1 MPYILGDT
9 PQTLRTRWIALG
21 QIGGWAD
28 EEDKAGAEPPNEE
41 GAWEI
46 AACWLKP
53 EYLDV
58 EPIARLAKDNFDI
71 IVADMV
77 ATSIVAAD
85 LVATEIFAKG
95 ATEDTGAL
103 GACTGTL
110 RAKSGHFFKNDR
122 TASRFSS
129 LFADFGDYDD
139 CTAPSGAQLDKL
151 GPGPYSMT
159 PVLDTG

>member
-1 MPYILGDT
+1 MRR
-9 PQTLRTRWIALG
+9 QHSRR

-28 EEDKAGAEPPNEE
+28 EEDKTGAEPPNVE

-53 EYLDV
+53 EFMNV
-58 EPIARLAKDNFDI
+58 EPIARLANDNLDI
-71 IVADMV
+71 IVADMA
-77 ATSIVAAD
+77 ATSVVAAD
-85 LVATEIFAKG
+85 LVATEFFAKG

-103 GACTGTL
+103 GACMGTI
-110 RAKSGHFFKNDR
+110 RAKSGHLFKYDR

-129 LFADFGDYDD
+129 LFADFGDHDD
-139 CTAPSGAQLDKL
+139 FATLGITPLDKFD
-151 GPGPYSMT
+151 PGPHLMT

>member
-1 MPYILGDT
+1 M
-9 PQTLRTRWIALG
+9 
-21 QIGGWAD
+21 
-28 EEDKAGAEPPNEE
+28 
-41 GAWEI
+41 
-46 AACWLKP
+46 ACWLKP

-58 EPIARLAKDNFDI
+58 EPIARFAIDNSDI

-77 ATSIVAAD
+77 ATSVVAAD

-139 CTAPSGAQLDKL
+139 CTTPGGAQLDKL
-151 GPGPYSMT
+151 GPWPYLMT

>member
-1 MPYILGDT
+1 MYKR
-9 PQTLRTRWIALG
+9 QT

-28 EEDKAGAEPPNEE
+28 EEDKAGAKPPNAE

-85 LVATEIFAKG
+85 LVLTEIFAKG

-139 CTAPSGAQLDKL
+139 FTTPGGAQLDKL
-151 GPGPYSMT
+151 GPGPYLMT

>member
-1 MPYILGDT
+1 MGCARPIWGKFWEGG
-9 PQTLRTRWIALG
+9 P

-28 EEDKAGAEPPNEE
+28 EDDKAGAEPPNVE

-53 EYLDV
+53 EFLHA
-58 EPIARLAKDNFDI
+58 EPIAIDKSDI

-77 ATSIVAAD
+77 AASIVAAD

-95 ATEDTGAL
+95 ATKDTGAL
-103 GACTGTL
+103 GACTGTI
-110 RAKSGHFFKNDR
+110 RAKSGHLFKNDR

-129 LFADFGDYDD
+129 LFADFGEYDTRW
-139 CTAPSGAQLDKL
+139 CTA
-151 GPGPYSMT
+151 
-159 PVLDTG
+159 

>member
-1 MPYILGDT
+1 VGHAPGHA
-9 PQTLRTRWIALG
+9 PPPEEIAMGCARPLWG
-21 QIGGWAD
+21 KFWEGGLQIGGWAD
-28 EEDKAGAEPPNEE
+28 EEDKTGAEPPNVE

-53 EYLDV
+53 EFI
-58 EPIARLAKDNFDI
+58 PDI
-71 IVADMV
+71 IVADMA
-77 ATSIVAAD
+77 ATSVVAAE
-85 LVATEIFAKG
+85 LVATEFFAKG

-103 GACTGTL
+103 GACMGTI
-110 RAKSGHFFKNDR
+110 RAKSGHLFKYDR

-139 CTAPSGAQLDKL
+139 FATLGVTPLDKFGL
-151 GPGPYSMT
+151 GPHLMT